1 MSSWSKT
8 LHGNGV
14 TVERAFLP
22 LQHAMIRLGYELTE
36 VREGKRIKFKRRA
49 ESALAWDNHKNAHK
63 ATLDFKAKTRGLF
76 TKEHYLEV
84 EVTFDDWC
92 VAVSD
97 GAAKAWQ
104 EIADKLQVMLSDPAV
119 FLPLDPPGP
128 IMPPV
133 SGNPRLGS

>member
-8 LHGNGV
+8 LHGKDV

-22 LQHAMIRLGYELTE
+22 LQYAMVRLGYELTE
-36 VREGKRIKFKRRA
+36 VREGKRLKLNRRP
-49 ESALAWDNHKNAHK
+49 ESAFAWDNHKGAHK
-63 ATLDFKAKTRGLF
+63 VTLNFKAKTRGLF
-76 TKEHYLEV
+76 TKEQYLEV
-84 EVTFDDWC
+84 AITFDDWC

-119 FLPLDPPGP
+119 FLPLEPPGP